1 MCKRLEI
8 RRGREDRFGEF
19 AAHHFRIS
27 DMFIR
32 EIEIMESFPVGYYD
46 FSKDEALNFQ
56 LNRFYSSRT
65 FSYEER
71 MEIGAKVNSFEE

>member
-1 MCKRLEI
+1 
-8 RRGREDRFGEF
+8 
-19 AAHHFRIS
+19 
-27 DMFIR
+27 
-32 EIEIMESFPVGYYD
+32 MESFPIGYYD

-65 FSYEER
+65 LSYEER